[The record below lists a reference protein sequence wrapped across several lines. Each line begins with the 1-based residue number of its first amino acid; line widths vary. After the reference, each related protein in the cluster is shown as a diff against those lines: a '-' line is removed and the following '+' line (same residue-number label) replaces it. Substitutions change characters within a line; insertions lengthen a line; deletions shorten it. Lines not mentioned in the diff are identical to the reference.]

1 MIQGVVS
8 VGDSRVIDEAADR
21 DLEQR
26 VVGYLA
32 RRHVPSLRQLAIEAR
47 NGIVTVRGQVRSF
60 YEKQLSSHCCRRVA
74 GVVELVDEIHVVG
87 GTPIPGAKG

>member
-8 VGDSRVIDEAADR
+8 VGNFRVTDEAADR

-26 VVGYLA
+26 IIGYLA
-32 RRHVPSLRQLAIEAR
+32 RRHVPSLRQLAVEAK

-74 GVVELVDEIHVVG
+74 GVVQLVNEINVVTG
-87 GTPIPGAKG
+87 NSRPAPQS

>member
-8 VGDSRVIDEAADR
+8 VSDSRIIDEAADR

-26 VVGYLA
+26 VIGYLA
-32 RRHVPSLRQLAIEAR
+32 RRHVPSLRQLAVEAR
-47 NGIVTVRGQVRSF
+47 NGTVTIRGQVRSF

-74 GVVELVDEIHVVG
+74 GVLQIVDEIDVAIG
-87 GTPIPGAKG
+87 SSRQPPLS

>member
-8 VGDSRVIDEAADR
+8 VGDFRVNDEAADR

-26 VVGYLA
+26 IVGYLA
-32 RRHVPSLRQLAIEAR
+32 RRHVPSLRQLAVEAR
-47 NGIVTVRGQVRSF
+47 NGIVTIRGQVRSF

-74 GVVELVDEIHVVG
+74 GVVQLVDEIDVVTG
-87 GTPIPGAKG
+87 NSRPAPQS

>member
-74 GVVELVDEIHVVG
+74 GVLQLVDEIDVVNAPL
-87 GTPIPGAKG
+87 TVSKE

>member
-8 VGDSRVIDEAADR
+8 VGDFRVSDEAADR

-26 VVGYLA
+26 IVGYLA
-32 RRHVPSLRQLAIEAR
+32 RRHVPSLRQLAVEAR
-47 NGIVTVRGQVRSF
+47 NGIVTIRGQVRSF

-74 GVVELVDEIHVVG
+74 GVVQLVDEIDVVTG
-87 GTPIPGAKG
+87 NSRPAPQS